1 MTLVKEM
8 KWKTKLLIILACI
21 AGILATFVF
30 QIAPSVLGF
39 IGLFVLGFI
48 LGPYV
53 PRRGGGGWRGRRRR
67 GWRRR
72 RWVRKGTHER
82 RTLV

>member
-1 MTLVKEM
+1 MEEWMTLVKEM

-21 AGILATFVF
+21 AGLLATFVF
-30 QIAPSVLGF
+30 QVDPTGVLGF

-53 PRRGGGGWRGRRRR
+53 PRRGGGGGADV
-67 GWRRR
+67 G
-72 RWVRKGTHER
+72 GGDGGGG
-82 RTLV
+82 